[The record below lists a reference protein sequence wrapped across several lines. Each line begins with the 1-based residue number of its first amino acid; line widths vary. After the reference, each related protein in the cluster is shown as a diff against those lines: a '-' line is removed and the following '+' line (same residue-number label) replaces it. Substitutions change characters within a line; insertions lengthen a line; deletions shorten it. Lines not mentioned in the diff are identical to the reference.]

1 MNYSILFLLYRWLIA
16 VNFNFISFSPIIYL
30 FINFV
35 LIDEKEKGT
44 QIKILAVLADGTDV
58 LVKPMR

>member
-1 MNYSILFLLYRWLIA
+1 
-16 VNFNFISFSPIIYL
+16 
-30 FINFV
+30 V